1 MNLSHFCQKVI
12 CLFEI
17 VSFLKN
23 GPVPSIPP
31 GTTLL
36 LSQVW
41 NFPRAG
47 LSTSGG
53 VGCGGDGGG
62 GGGREQGCASSPFT
76 PEHGHHS
83 VSRQPPLALE
93 EKNSTAVGNK
103 TNHEI

>member
-1 MNLSHFCQKVI
+1 MNFSHFCQKVI

-23 GPVPSIPP
+23 GPVLSIPP

-53 VGCGGDGGG
+53 GGVGCGRDGGD
-62 GGGREQGCASSPFT
+62 GREQGCASSPFT
-76 PEHGHHS
+76 PECGHHS

-93 EKNSTAVGNK
+93 EKTSTAVGNK
-103 TNHEI
+103 ANREI